1 MSAQNVLEYKGYHT
15 RVELDA
21 DDMILVGKI
30 EGINDFV
37 NFECENLDEVEKEF
51 HQAVD
56 DYLEFCAEMGKKP
69 EKEYK
74 GAFNVRVDP
83 SLHRQLAQEAMREE
97 MSLNVLVEKALQQ
110 YVDNKNIKKESS
122 NSSETIVTTS
132 FKNQRVD
139 SYSKD
144 MMPLNNWGFRV

>member
-15 RVELDA
+15 RVELDT

-69 EKEYK
+69 EKECK

-97 MSLNVLVEKALQQ
+97 VSLNALVEKALQQ
-110 YVDNKNIKKESS
+110 YVDTMNTKKESG
-122 NSSETIVTTS
+122 NSSETVVTTS
-132 FKNQRVD
+132 FNNPRVD
-139 SYSKD
+139 SYYSNY
-144 MMPLNNWGFRV
+144 PAPRIVGG

>member
-15 RVELDA
+15 RVELDT

-56 DYLEFCAEMGKKP
+56 DYLEFCAEMGKNP

-74 GAFNVRVDP
+74 GAFKCEGC
-83 SLHRQLAQEAMREE
+83 SILA
-97 MSLNVLVEKALQQ
+97 
-110 YVDNKNIKKESS
+110 
-122 NSSETIVTTS
+122 
-132 FKNQRVD
+132 
-139 SYSKD
+139 
-144 MMPLNNWGFRV
+144 

>member
-15 RVELDA
+15 RVELDT

-56 DYLEFCAEMGKKP
+56 DYLILCPRWAKSRKKS
-69 EKEYK
+69 
-74 GAFNVRVDP
+74 A
-83 SLHRQLAQEAMREE
+83 
-97 MSLNVLVEKALQQ
+97 KALL
-110 YVDNKNIKKESS
+110 
-122 NSSETIVTTS
+122 
-132 FKNQRVD
+132 
-139 SYSKD
+139 
-144 MMPLNNWGFRV
+144 M